1 MGNKV
6 IQTALILEDI
16 VDVNA
21 WIKQMLIETFEGIR
35 IQQAYSLDE
44 AKHLLMSQHYDLA
57 LIDLSLPDGKGIE
70 VIDWLV
76 QYSAETIS
84 VVVTIFEDDQYL
96 FEAIS
101 HGAKGYLLKDLE
113 PVVFKKHL
121 ENLIA
126 GLYAFSP
133 TMTQKLLNYVKT
145 QEQLNQKKQQL
156 IESLALTNR
165 EKQVLIHIA
174 KGQQVSEIAYELGLS
189 SHTVSGYV
197 KEIYRKLQI
206 SSRAEAALLAKQYGL
221 I

>member
-21 WIKQMLIETFEGIR
+21 WIKQMLLETFEGIR

-96 FEAIS
+96 LEAIS

-113 PVVFKKHL
+113 PIVFKKHL

-145 QEQLNQKKQQL
+145 QEQLNQRKQQL

>member
-145 QEQLNQKKQQL
+145 QEQLNQRKQQL

-174 KGQQVSEIAYELGLS
+174 KGQQVSEIAYVLGLS
-189 SHTVSGYV
+189 IHTVSGYV

>member
-21 WIKQMLIETFEGIR
+21 WIKQMLLETFEGIR

-96 FEAIS
+96 LEAIS

-113 PVVFKKHL
+113 PIVFKKHL

-145 QEQLNQKKQQL
+145 QEQLNRKKQQL

>member
-21 WIKQMLIETFEGIR
+21 WIKQMLLETFEGIR

-133 TMTQKLLNYVKT
+133 TMMQKLLNYVKT

>member
-1 MGNKV
+1 MDNKV

-21 WIKQMLIETFEGIR
+21 WIKQMLLETFEGIR

-113 PVVFKKHL
+113 PIVFKKHL

-156 IESLALTNR
+156 KESLALTNR

>member
-1 MGNKV
+1 MDNKV

-21 WIKQMLIETFEGIR
+21 WIKQMLLETFEGIR

-70 VIDWLV
+70 VINWLV

-113 PVVFKKHL
+113 PIVFKKHL

-156 IESLALTNR
+156 KESLALTNR

>member
-21 WIKQMLIETFEGIR
+21 WIKQMLLETFEGIL

>member
-145 QEQLNQKKQQL
+145 QEQLNQRKQQL

>member
-21 WIKQMLIETFEGIR
+21 WIKQMLLETFEGIR

-174 KGQQVSEIAYELGLS
+174 KGQQVSEIAYELGFPAIQS
-189 SHTVSGYV
+189 VV
-197 KEIYRKLQI
+197 M
-206 SSRAEAALLAKQYGL
+206 
-221 I
+221 

>member
-21 WIKQMLIETFEGIR
+21 WIKQMLLETFEGIR

-96 FEAIS
+96 LEAIS

-113 PVVFKKHL
+113 PIVFKKHL

-197 KEIYRKLQI
+197 KEIYRKLHI

>member
-1 MGNKV
+1 M
-6 IQTALILEDI
+6 
-16 VDVNA
+16 
-21 WIKQMLIETFEGIR
+21 
-35 IQQAYSLDE
+35 
-44 AKHLLMSQHYDLA
+44 
-57 LIDLSLPDGKGIE
+57 
-70 VIDWLV
+70 
-76 QYSAETIS
+76 
-84 VVVTIFEDDQYL
+84 TIFEDDQYL

>member
-1 MGNKV
+1 MDNKV

-21 WIKQMLIETFEGIR
+21 WIKQMLLETFEGIR

>member
-1 MGNKV
+1 MDNKV

-16 VDVNA
+16 VEVNA
-21 WIKQMLIETFEGIR
+21 WIKQMLLETFEGIR

-113 PVVFKKHL
+113 PIIFKKHL

-133 TMTQKLLNYVKT
+133 NMTQKLLNYVKT

>member
-1 MGNKV
+1 MDNKV

-21 WIKQMLIETFEGIR
+21 WIKQMLLETFEGIR

-113 PVVFKKHL
+113 PIIFKKHL

-133 TMTQKLLNYVKT
+133 NMTQKLLNYVKT

>member
-21 WIKQMLIETFEGIR
+21 WIKQMLLETFEGIR

-96 FEAIS
+96 LEAIS

-113 PVVFKKHL
+113 PIVFKKHL

-145 QEQLNQKKQQL
+145 QEQLNRKKQQF